1 MSPRFTVLRRP
12 GHSPL
17 RLLMD
22 ILETVQQKTTDMTK
36 GLDHHFY
43 KERLREQEP
52 GEEKAQGGFCDVQV
66 TEHWHRLPREAMKS
80 PPQRSSGAAWTWAWE
95 LSPGCHYGSGG
106 QAR

>member
-1 MSPRFTVLRRP
+1 
-12 GHSPL
+12 
-17 RLLMD
+17 MD

-66 TEHWHRLPREAMKS
+66 TEHWHRLPRVLVESASLEVFKTQLVAFLCDLL
-80 PPQRSSGAAWTWAWE
+80 QRTCFRRGIG
-95 LSPGCHYGSGG
+95 LND
-106 QAR
+106 R